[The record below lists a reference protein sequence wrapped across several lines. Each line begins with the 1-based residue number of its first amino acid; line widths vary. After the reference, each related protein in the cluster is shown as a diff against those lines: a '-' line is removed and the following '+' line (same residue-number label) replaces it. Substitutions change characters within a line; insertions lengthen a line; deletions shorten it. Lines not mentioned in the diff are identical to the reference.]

1 VTTPE
6 GLKRIRVYTL
16 VVMLATVCI
25 AQAGS
30 VAHVIVAMMPFHWLP
45 VAIVFGAIFPLLN
58 VALALGGMVSRGG
71 EELRRKYIL
80 ATAFFATIE
89 LLFNYVEAFR
99 RGAGAIPAAYATA
112 LWLPADTVLRL
123 FSLLAGASLPLMA
136 LTLTYFLVK
145 EGEAAGNL
153 DGPDANREHYV
164 SGFDRVFG
172 GSNGARSARH

>member
-45 VAIVFGAIFPLLN
+45 VAIVFGAVFPLLN

-80 ATAFFATIE
+80 IVSRQV
-89 LLFNYVEAFR
+89 VEIRPPRASVITPR
-99 RGAGAIPAAYATA
+99 QSPRGAG
-112 LWLPADTVLRL
+112 
-123 FSLLAGASLPLMA
+123 
-136 LTLTYFLVK
+136 
-145 EGEAAGNL
+145 
-153 DGPDANREHYV
+153 V
-164 SGFDRVFG
+164 SRRT
-172 GSNGARSARH
+172 ARSEVSLK